1 MKRRLKQTLSLALAL
16 IITLSALPLINASAA
31 TLYWPVP
38 GHTSLSQGFHNGNAI
53 DISDGSIAGATVI
66 AAMGGTVTT
75 IHLCPTQHYGNASA
89 DCCYGFGTG
98 LVITG
103 DDGRIYQ
110 YCHMQAGSI
119 PSNVYYGAYVSAG
132 QKIGQVGTTGNSSGY
147 HLHFG
152 ISYEKYWYASGI
164 NPQNENY
171 IYSTPTQNI
180 FKSVWVENITE
191 TDATVH
197 TTMDMRYVQNIGC
210 YIGTSSSYMGTKLMD
225 NTYANVI
232 DAWFNMKEY
241 GVTLTPG
248 TTYYYKFFAIINGV
262 EYQSQVE
269 SFKTAGVTY
278 TLSFN
283 GNGGTNTPGS
293 FTGGTSYTLT
303 KDKPTRKGY
312 TFLGW
317 STSSSAK
324 KPTYK
329 AGDTLKLTSDMT
341 LYAVWKKNHTH
352 SYTSKITT
360 KPTCTKNGVRT
371 YTCSCG
377 EKYTKTVKALGHDY
391 SDSFTVDKKPT
402 CTANGSKSKHCSRCS
417 AKKSVTSIAAKGHKY
432 KTVTTKATTSKDG
445 AKTTKCSAC
454 GKVKSTK
461 KIRKIKSVSLSH
473 TVYIYNGKVRQPIVT
488 VKNSNGDKLKNGT
501 DYTVTY
507 SSGRKNVGQYTV
519 TVKFKGNYSGSKK
532 LTFKIVPKG
541 TKLTKVTGGK
551 KQFTAKWDKRTAQ
564 TSGYQIRYS
573 TSSKMKNAVTKTS
586 ANTSKTSMT
595 VSRLKAKTKYY
606 VKVRTYKTVKINN
619 TPTKF
624 YSSWSEVKSVK
635 TR

>member
-1 MKRRLKQTLSLALAL
+1 MKRKLKQTLSLALAL
-16 IITLSALPLINASAA
+16 IITLSALPLLNASAA

-180 FKSVWVENITE
+180 FKSVWVENVTE
-191 TDATVH
+191 TDATVR

-248 TTYYYKFFAIINGV
+248 TTYYYKFFAIIDGV

-303 KDKPTRKGY
+303 EGKPTRKGY

-329 AGDTLKLTSDMT
+329 AGDTLNLTSDMT

-352 SYTSKITT
+352 SYTSKITA
-360 KPTCTKNGVRT
+360 KPTCTKSGVRT

-377 EKYTKTVKALGHDY
+377 AKYTKTVAALGHDY

-402 CTANGSKSKHCSRCS
+402 CTADGSKSKHCSRCS
-417 AKKSVTSIAAKGHKY
+417 AKKNVTSIAAKGHKY

-473 TVYIYNGKVRQPIVT
+473 TVYIYNGKVRQPVVT

-519 TVKFKGNYSGSKK
+519 TVKFKGRYSGSKK

-541 TKLTKVTGGK
+541 TTLTKVTGGK
-551 KQFTAKWDKRTAQ
+551 KQFTAKWEKRTTQ

-573 TSSKMKNAVTKTS
+573 TSSNMKNAVTKSS

-595 VSRLKAKTKYY
+595 VSGLKAKTKYY

-619 TPTKF
+619 TTTKL

>member
-417 AKKSVTSIAAKGHKY
+417 VKKNVTSIAAKGHKY